1 MKNIKYP
8 SIRPDISFKVWIIW
22 VIFSMIIP
30 LFPFLPILAAISIL
44 ILIVVPKSKGQLKR
58 TAVFI
63 FSFGL
68 GLAVI
73 HSGLIQNIFN
83 LYQIQESRKIWA
95 LTLWLRVTSI
105 TVSAQV
111 WLALTPLPVL
121 TSYMFS
127 SKIPPRLAYLLT
139 SPFLFSAQLKNQWSL
154 IREAQQAR
162 GIAINGSFTER
173 LFSLYSLIY
182 PLVTGM
188 LTNLPARSAALDM
201 KAFGTSKSIEGIDD
215 SEKSYKQYD
224 EILVLK
230 SFSFYH
236 LNNTEP
242 IFEDFS
248 FNANTGE
255 SILVCGGNGSGKST
269 LALLLTGGNDEYCPG
284 KITGRA
290 ELMGIPISKYSTR
303 QWAPFIQAVF
313 QDPHLCFSGCTFD
326 VDAELRFGP
335 SNLNISKDEVS
346 KRVQE
351 AVEMLEIEQIKSRKL
366 EYLSGGEAQKVIIA
380 CALAMRPKMLI
391 LDEAFSRI
399 QSDSIPVFINRIQS
413 WAEKYK
419 RTVLILE
426 RNNSLHIKSKYTFQI
441 KNKKLFREDKPILP
455 YSHDVKPPQNL
466 VKGKPALNIENLI
479 FCWPDESLPLLSNVN
494 AQLYHGE
501 RAVLTGTNGAGKST
515 LLRICAGLLKPQTG
529 GVYLHQKNIAEMKV
543 KDRAAKIGF
552 LFQEPERQIFHTTVR
567 SEILFSLRGLKI
579 KPEEKERLLQK
590 SLEETGLKEKE
601 ISHPLDLN
609 SAERRMVALACISI
623 IEPDVLLL
631 DEPTREL
638 DAKWMAQFEFW
649 LSKRKSA
656 VLAISHDP
664 NFIERTF
671 NSNWQLKDG
680 KLSF

>member
-1 MKNIKYP
+1 
-8 SIRPDISFKVWIIW
+8 
-22 VIFSMIIP
+22 MIIP
-30 LFPFLPILAAISIL
+30 LFPFLPILAAIPIL
-44 ILIVVPKSKGQLKR
+44 ILIAVPKSKGQLKR

-68 GLAVI
+68 GLTLI
-73 HSGLIQNIFN
+73 HSGLIQHIFN
-83 LYQIQESRKIWA
+83 LPQIQESRKIWA

-105 TVSAQV
+105 TVSGQV
-111 WLALTPLPVL
+111 WLAITPPPVL

-139 SPFLFSAQLKNQWSL
+139 SPFLFSAQLKNQWFL

-182 PLVTGM
+182 PLVAGI
-188 LTNLPARSAALDM
+188 LTSLPARSAALDM
-201 KAFGTSKSIEGIDD
+201 KAFGYSKSMEDMDD
-215 SEKSYKQYD
+215 PEKPYKPD
-224 EILVLK
+224 DGILVLK

-242 IFEDFS
+242 VFEDFS
-248 FNANTGE
+248 FSANTGE
-255 SILVCGGNGSGKST
+255 SVLIYGGNGSGKST
-269 LALLLTGGNDEYCPG
+269 LALLLAGGNGEYRPG

-290 ELMGIPISKYSTR
+290 ELMDIPISKYSTR

-326 VDAELRFGP
+326 VDAELKFGP
-335 SNLNISKDEVS
+335 SNLNISKEEVS
-346 KRVQE
+346 NRVQE
-351 AVEMLEIEQIKSRKL
+351 AVEMLEIEHIKSRKL
-366 EYLSGGEAQKVIIA
+366 EHLSGGEAQKVIIA
-380 CALAMRPKMLI
+380 CALAMRPKILI

-399 QSDSIPVFINRIQS
+399 QADSIPVFINRIQS
-413 WAEKYK
+413 WAKK
-419 RTVLILE
+419 HRCTVLILE
-426 RNNSLHIKSKYTFQI
+426 RNNSLPFKSEYNFQI
-441 KNKKLFREDKPILP
+441 KNKRLFIEDKPIVQ
-455 YSHDVKPPQNL
+455 YSSHVKPPHNP
-466 VKGKPALNIENLI
+466 VKGEPALSIENLI
-479 FCWPDESLPLLSNVN
+479 FCWPDEAKPLLSNIN
-494 AQLYHGE
+494 AKLYRGE
-501 RAVLTGTNGAGKST
+501 RAVLTGANGAGKST
-515 LLRICAGLLKPQTG
+515 LLRTCAGLLKPKTG
-529 GVYLHQKNIAEMKV
+529 GIYLYQKNIAEMRI

-601 ISHPLDLN
+601 MSHPLDLN

-638 DAKWMAQFEFW
+638 DAKWMEQFEFW
-649 LSKRKSA
+649 LSKRQSA

-664 NFIERTF
+664 KFIERTF
-671 NSNWQLKDG
+671 NLNWQLKDG
-680 KLSF
+680 KLSFHNL